1 LKEGWEYIHWG
12 GWNKDALNC
21 FFRHFGMSSFLGL
34 VTIIGV
40 IGVLILLY
48 NLEKNLHNGIV
59 AKVVK
64 ISNRNSEAIGYIAT
78 YIVPF
83 LTSDFSSLFET
94 YYRNS
99 TLQEIIELNT
109 PKIQNSKE

>member
-1 LKEGWEYIHWG
+1 
-12 GWNKDALNC
+12 
-21 FFRHFGMSSFLGL
+21 FRHFGMSSFLGL

-64 ISNRNSEAIGYIAT
+64 ISNRKGLSFADNQKTCEA
-78 YIVPF
+78 
-83 LTSDFSSLFET
+83 SLLRMFF
-94 YYRNS
+94 YYV
-99 TLQEIIELNT
+99 
-109 PKIQNSKE
+109 